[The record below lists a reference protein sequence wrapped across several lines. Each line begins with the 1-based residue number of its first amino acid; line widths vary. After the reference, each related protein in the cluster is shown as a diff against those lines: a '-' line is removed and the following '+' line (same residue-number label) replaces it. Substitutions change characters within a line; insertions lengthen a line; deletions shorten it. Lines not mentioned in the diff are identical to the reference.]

1 MKRVFYY
8 CCRCDTLLQQSYV
21 SAVTPIVEPF
31 FIKNFVRSK
40 NFYNTICKMKYFIY
54 SVVIFVSTLSL
65 FAQEKQYQISCVA
78 FYNLENLFDTI
89 DTPEVNDIDFTPKGS
104 YAWTSTKY
112 HNKLENMSSAIS
124 QIGGK
129 YAPDG
134 PAVIGVSEVENR
146 QVLEDLV
153 KMPALKKAN
162 YGIVHYDSPDR
173 RGIDVALLY
182 NKEHFTPIKSDPYRL
197 HIDNDSSFRT
207 RDQLLVEGM
216 LDGDTI
222 YVIVNHW
229 PSRSGGEFRSR
240 PKRVAAAALTK
251 HIADSVMSVNKSA
264 KIIIMGD
271 LNDDPTNE
279 SCKETL
285 NAQKN
290 KEQVVQGGLY
300 NASWSLFAKGIG
312 SLAYRDSWN
321 LFDQIIISYGL
332 LNAETTIGYKFWK
345 SYVFN
350 EDFLT
355 QQEGRYKGYPKR
367 THAGGSYLNGYSDH
381 FPSYIYLV
389 KEL

>member
-1 MKRVFYY
+1 
-8 CCRCDTLLQQSYV
+8 
-21 SAVTPIVEPF
+21 
-31 FIKNFVRSK
+31 
-40 NFYNTICKMKYFIY
+40 MKYFAF
-54 SVVIFVSTLSL
+54 SVVFFLSTISL
-65 FAQEKQYQISCVA
+65 FAQEKQYQVSCIA

-89 DTPEVNDIDFTPKGS
+89 DTPDVNDIEFTPKGGYS
-104 YAWTSTKY
+104 WNSMKY
-112 HNKLENMSSAIS
+112 NNKLENMSSAIS

-129 YAPDG
+129 YSPNG
-134 PAVIGVSEVENR
+134 PVVLGVSEVENK

-153 KMPALKKAN
+153 KMPALKNAN

-182 NKEHFTPIKSDPYRL
+182 NKEHFTPVKSSPHRL
-197 HIDNDSSFRT
+197 YMDNDTSFRT
-207 RDQLLVEGM
+207 RDQLLVEGL
-216 LDGDTI
+216 LDGETI

-229 PSRSGGEFRSR
+229 PSRSGGEYRSR

-251 HIADSVMSVNKSA
+251 QIADSVLNVNKDA
-264 KIIIMGD
+264 KIVIMGD

-279 SCKETL
+279 SCKKTL
-285 NAQKN
+285 NAKKKPSQV
-290 KEQVVQGGLY
+290 KEGGLY
-300 NASWSLFAKGIG
+300 NTSWSLFAKGVG

-332 LNAETTIGYKFWK
+332 LNAESKTGYKFWK
-345 SYVFN
+345 AHIFN

-355 QQEGRYKGYPKR
+355 QQDGRFKGYPKR